1 MAESKQEPQEQEKQF
16 NVGLVSAKLYYQID
30 SLFKRLN
37 ATLEDHGFEPVPKK
51 ELYVAAVFQ
60 YLSSQSG
67 WIEAKEKT
75 RKGLL
80 IEKFLEDIKL
90 LLEGEYDV

>member
-1 MAESKQEPQEQEKQF
+1 MSQPEVEPQEKQL

-37 ATLEDHGFEPVPKK
+37 ATLEDHGFEPVPMK
-51 ELYVAAVFQ
+51 ELYVAAIFQ
-60 YLSSQSG
+60 YLSSQSS
-67 WIEAKEKT
+67 WVEAKEKV
-75 RKGLL
+75 RKGVL
-80 IEKFLEDIKL
+80 IEKFLEDLKL

>member
-1 MAESKQEPQEQEKQF
+1 MNAESEMKVQEKQL
-16 NVGLVSAKLYYQID
+16 NVGLVSAKLYYRID
-30 SLFKRLN
+30 ALFKRLN
-37 ATLEDHGFEPVPKK
+37 ATLEEEGFEPVPKK
-51 ELYVAAVFQ
+51 ELFVAAVFQ
-60 YLSSQSG
+60 YLSSQAS
-67 WIEAKEKT
+67 WVEAKEKT